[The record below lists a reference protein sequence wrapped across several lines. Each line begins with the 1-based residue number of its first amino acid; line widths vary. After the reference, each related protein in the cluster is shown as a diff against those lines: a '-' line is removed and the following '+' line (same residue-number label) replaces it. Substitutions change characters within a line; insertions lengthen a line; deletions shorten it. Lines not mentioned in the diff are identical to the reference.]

1 MKTLAIIIVAALALF
16 VIPFPLVLIAL
27 VGWALVK
34 GAQGAGKKAQ
44 NDVELIKSI
53 AKKVTK

>member
-44 NDVELIKSI
+44 KDVELIKSI